1 MGYRNQSRKGKP
13 QFDNGKKY
21 QNKNSTAVLET
32 NQLRLEQARKSKKK
46 VSFRNCTHK
55 SNLKYD
61 FFQHIEK
68 RFIQNRLE
76 FRNKSVI
83 KHWDTT
89 HTKSKT
95 ILNSWK
101 TKKFCKKEKVVM
113 VQVQLLLLLLLS
125 HFSHGQLCATPQ
137 TAAYQAP
144 LSLGFSRQ
152 EHWSGLPFPSPMHES
167 EK

>member
-1 MGYRNQSRKGKP
+1 MAQNGA
-13 QFDNGKKY
+13 GKKEY
-21 QNKNSTAVLET
+21 LSED
-32 NQLRLEQARKSKKK
+32 
-46 VSFRNCTHK
+46 K

-68 RFIQNRLE
+68 KFIQNILE

-83 KHWDTT
+83 RHWDTT

-113 VQVQLLLLLLLS
+113 VWLLLLLLNRLS
-125 HFSHGQLCATPQ
+125 RVRLCAIP
-137 TAAYQAP
+137 
-144 LSLGFSRQ
+144 
-152 EHWSGLPFPSPMHES
+152 
-167 EK
+167 